1 MLCKSLLYEMSLI
14 DLDSKKVVSI
24 NYVKY
29 VISKETTCIL
39 KCPIAV
45 ETIEI
50 TKINATTTD

>member
-1 MLCKSLLYEMSLI
+1 MSLI

-50 TKINATTTD
+50 TKINAKTTD